1 MFANPF
7 NGARDGGCST
17 QPFVESAHPF
27 FAVDDD
33 GLLPDGDEPF
43 VNSWQVMS
51 ESVGKE
57 RSDAGRLGNNV
68 GRSGSIYAWTVDAR
82 VVIMSG

>member
-1 MFANPF
+1 MN
-7 NGARDGGCST
+7 
-17 QPFVESAHPF
+17 
-27 FAVDDD
+27 DD
-33 GLLPDGDEPF
+33 GLLSDGPDGDEPF

-68 GRSGSIYAWTVDAR
+68 GRSGSIYA
-82 VVIMSG
+82 